1 MSSLPSSRRPIIAG
15 YYPDPSICRVGEDFY
30 VANSSFEFFPGV
42 PLWHSR
48 DLLTWEQVGHVITR
62 TSQFEAGAYR
72 PSMGVYAPTLRH
84 RDGVFYLITTAVEG
98 PEGHLLMT
106 ASDPAGPWSDPVY
119 VQGLPGFD
127 PDIAWTDDGTCLVT
141 YCHIVDWVPQ
151 GIHQAAI
158 DPSTGEVLEEPRL
171 LWKGSGMQW
180 PEGPH
185 LIRRGDWWYLVIA
198 EGGTERGHCV
208 SIARAPRPDGPYEL
222 APQNPILTRRSTVF
236 PVQNTGHA
244 DMVERP
250 DGSWAMVYLA
260 VRARGTTPMFHVN
273 GRETF
278 LAGVDWQDDWP
289 VVVPDAFSFTPDAT
303 AFADRFE
310 SGIGLR
316 WASPGAAVAD
326 FARAVPGGG
335 VEVSPA
341 ASDNGA
347 PALLAARVTDLAWR
361 FEADTQETDAAAVR
375 LRMDESHWAELR
387 LEEGRAVLEVRI
399 GPASHRVVDEAR
411 VTGLVTLRVEAAP
424 TTHHGPDD
432 LVFTVADEAGER
444 ELDRIDGRYLST
456 EVAGGFLGRTIG
468 LRTAGAPVVFDEVR
482 YAPAAETVA
491 GA

>member
-119 VQGLPGFD
+119 VRGLPGFD

-208 SIARAPRPDGPYEL
+208 TVARSRDPRGPFEGAPH
-222 APQNPILTRRSTVF
+222 NPIFTHRSTSH
-236 PVQNTGHA
+236 PVENVGHC
-244 DMVERP
+244 DLVERP
-250 DGSWAMVYLA
+250 DGSWAAVYLG
-260 VRARGTTPMFHVN
+260 VRTVGWVPRQHAN

-278 LAGVDWQDDWP
+278 LAGIEWVDDWP
-289 VVVPDAFSFTPDAT
+289 VFVEDAFQVPAPDHAIDDDFSAGLAHPRWTSPGLPVESVATPDAAGGVRLRPAQAPAGT
-303 AFADRFE
+303 MSGLFARTRDLLWSARLE
-310 SGIGLR
+310 IDPDGGAADAVLR
-316 WASPGAAVAD
+316 WDERHWYAVRVGD
-326 FARAVPGGG
+326 GQARAV
-335 VEVSPA
+335 
-341 ASDNGA
+341 
-347 PALLAARVTDLAWR
+347 
-361 FEADTQETDAAAVR
+361 
-375 LRMDESHWAELR
+375 
-387 LEEGRAVLEVRI
+387 VRI
-399 GPASHRVVDEAR
+399 GDIEHEAGSVAIPGGPVAALLSAEPAAHRGPDDIVLA
-411 VTGLVTLRVEAAP
+411 VEAA
-424 TTHHGPDD
+424 G
-432 LVFTVADEAGER
+432 TVTQLA
-444 ELDRIDGRYLST
+444 RIDGRYVSG
-456 EVAGGFLGRTIG
+456 EVSGGFVGRVLGAVA
-468 LRTAGAPVVFDEVR
+468 LAGAPRLLRFAYTPVGD
-482 YAPAAETVA
+482 
-491 GA
+491 